1 MRIALALVATYSICL
16 IVAGHGAVPLGWML
30 FVGGLDSWFVAGK
43 VMGWIGIGLL
53 LAAFGRWR
61 RPTVRWALQLAAA
74 LLLYASWFD
83 IARRTDN
90 ESGSFSST
98 LVFSIPFQIAFAV
111 STVLLVLRIRRERS
125 GTQAPS

>member
-30 FVGGLDSWFVAGK
+30 FLGGLDSWFVAGK